1 MVINHQQHCQ
11 RKWNCWQT
19 APNAEVCLQ
28 PPHDSWQRHYSVWL
42 ALTLEHEWVRA
53 CVCCLL
59 IGTLSTLMGA
69 VLGCEAVRSE
79 APAELSS
86 AGAYNITMSWGP
98 VLMAWG
104 ALTAIVPSRPT
115 TPWTYTTPKLSPSV
129 PPTSLLSLSTIQSA
143 SDSILSFWSGC
154 AWLIAMGPRGLGDWR
169 RRWMGEDMF
178 S

>member
-1 MVINHQQHCQ
+1 MKKINTTLFFISVLLVVINHQQHCQ

-19 APNAEVCLQ
+19 TPNAEVCLQ

-115 TPWTYTTPKLSPSV
+115 TPWTYTTPSCLHLYPLHLFYLSVQS
-129 PPTSLLSLSTIQSA
+129 SLPQIAYWA
-143 SDSILSFWSGC
+143 S
-154 AWLIAMGPRGLGDWR
+154 GLGAP
-169 RRWMGEDMF
+169 GL
-178 S
+178 